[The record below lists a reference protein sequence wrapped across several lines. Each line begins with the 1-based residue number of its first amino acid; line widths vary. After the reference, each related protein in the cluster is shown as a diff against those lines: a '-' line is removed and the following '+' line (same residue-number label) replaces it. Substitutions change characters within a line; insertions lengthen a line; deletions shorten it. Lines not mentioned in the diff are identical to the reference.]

1 MPKVTTFPTYGD
13 RAVRDPDAKKAKRD
27 IEAMRRMKK
36 VRIDGSKRA
45 SEGR

>member
-1 MPKVTTFPTYGD
+1 MPKITTFPTYGD
-13 RAVRDPDAKKAKRD
+13 RAVRGPGREEAKRVQ
-27 IEAMRRMKK
+27 MKK